1 MGAGY
6 YFDFLGT
13 VWDHLPSEDRQRYA
27 ELWRGYEQ
35 VFADFYQKINESD
48 LNIIVKYLRPWEGL
62 RWLPY
67 TFNDETF
74 INVNATYTSTQ
85 DISLGISTVNKYLLR
100 LSYDDET
107 PFEVDISGEDKI
119 NTNINEVVEKINNK
133 AGFRF
138 CKAVLQNSTLQLVSP
153 TAGVD
158 SKVKVWP
165 TSIASA
171 NAAEFLMGLLIGS
184 EPEVF
189 PEYPYIYSLPYDNV
203 VEIPK
208 LRDKIRDENI
218 TVELKSGS
226 DYILK
231 NRATISFREEP
242 PVKMWAKLTNTDSE
256 NPWYNYGWLMDIYQ
270 PNSARYVKTLQGLWF
285 AFWTGPRPLNLKRA
299 LYLLFGLPTASE
311 KGTVTSV
318 SPTTIKIT
326 GVSGN
331 IHEYAIPD
339 GLLATV
345 VTGQAVGKFDTLV
358 TGIDIYD
365 KTNRPN
371 FIRNEIGRIGIQR
384 FLTENATSGSDPDT
398 DESKALDW
406 LEEHTFLPQISVE
419 SFINPD
425 INLGNVRIFLDAI
438 KPLSKAYL
446 FQVIVGEFQ
455 DDVGIDESAIIE
467 RDFDV
472 SQNLDWNITKLV
484 EQSTLIEYET
494 MNNSGMDLDLDGVSF
509 NESTEVEVFDHGILI
524 DSFTV

>member
-1 MGAGY
+1 MSAGY

-48 LNIIVKYLRPWEGL
+48 LNAIVKYLRPWESV

-67 TFNDETF
+67 TFNDESF

-85 DISLGISTVNKYLLR
+85 DISLGVSTLNKYLLR
-100 LSYDDET
+100 LSYDAED
-107 PFEVDISGEDKI
+107 PFEVDVSGEDRI
-119 NTNINEVVEKINNK
+119 NTTIDEIVGKINNK

-153 TAGVD
+153 TAGVN
-158 SKVKVWP
+158 SKVKIWP
-165 TSIASA
+165 TSIPSA
-171 NAAEFLMGLLIGS
+171 NAAEFLLGLLVGS

-189 PEYPYIYSLPYDNV
+189 PEFPYIYSLPYQNV
-203 VEIPK
+203 AKIPK
-208 LRDKIRDENI
+208 LRDKIRDESLSI
-218 TVELKSGS
+218 ELESDVDYLVKS
-226 DYILK
+226 K
-231 NRATISFREEP
+231 ATISFREEP
-242 PVKMWAKLTNTDSE
+242 PTKMWAKLTHTDSE

-270 PNSARYVKTLQGLWF
+270 PNSERYVKTLQGLWF

-318 SPTTIKIT
+318 TSTTIEVT
-326 GVSGN
+326 GDSGRVY
-331 IHEYAIPD
+331 EYEIPE

-345 VTGQAVGKFDTLV
+345 VEGQSVGKFDTLV
-358 TGIDIYD
+358 TGIDVYD
-365 KTNRPN
+365 KVNRPN

-384 FLTENATSGSDPDT
+384 FLTESASKGSDPET
-398 DESKALDW
+398 DESRALEW

-419 SFINPD
+419 AFINPD

-455 DDVGIDESAIIE
+455 DEVGLDESTATL

-472 SQNLDWNITKLV
+472 TQNLDWNITGLV
-484 EQSTLIEYET
+484 KQGTLGDYET
-494 MNNSGMDLDLDGVSF
+494 QDNLGMNMDLDGFLF
-509 NESTEVEVFDHGILI
+509 NESTAVEVYDHGILI
-524 DSFTV
+524 DSFTI